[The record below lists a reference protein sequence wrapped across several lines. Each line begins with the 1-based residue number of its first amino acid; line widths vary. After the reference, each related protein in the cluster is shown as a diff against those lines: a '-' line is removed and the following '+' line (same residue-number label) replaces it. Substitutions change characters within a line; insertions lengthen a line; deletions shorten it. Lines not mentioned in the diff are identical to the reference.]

1 AVKPPIAVC
10 SLVVIAGFQPG
21 AARAADQRRIAVAMP
36 VVQGMPGNAVELAS
50 GIRDLVVSYL
60 SAPSMKVVP
69 LEARLPSQAV
79 EEAKQKGCEPL
90 LVSTLSRKLGGGG
103 LRAIAEPRARRA
115 GGEQRLSASE
125 I

>member
-1 AVKPPIAVC
+1 MKPPIAVC

-21 AARAADQRRIAVAMP
+21 AARAADQRCIAVAMA

-69 LEARLPSQAV
+69 LEARLPSQAAT
-79 EEAKQKGCEPL
+79 EAKEKGCEPL
-90 LVSTLSRKLGGGG
+90 LIVSVTRKSGGGG

-115 GGEQRLSASE
+115 GGEQRLSVSE